1 MTYEPL
7 DAEVRSRSNGRLT
20 MADTVNG
27 YLEDVRHAAGIMQVE
42 FDSANIDQ
50 QRAVVELALAG
61 APDVRVNW
69 SPYLG
74 WCFAGD
80 DGVWLYRVGIEGDVA
95 SLVPDPDEVAG
106 WLRVLASGERTG
118 HQDPPAPLESH
129 DEALIDRLL
138 TFGAGTDPYS
148 M

>member
-1 MTYEPL
+1 MTYESL
-7 DAEVRSRSNGRLT
+7 DVEVRSRSNGRLT
-20 MADTVNG
+20 MADTVTG

-42 FDSANIDQ
+42 FDAANVDQ
-50 QRAVVELALAG
+50 QRAVVELAMTG
-61 APDVRVNW
+61 VPDVRVNW

-74 WCFAGD
+74 WCFAGG
-80 DGVWLYRVGIEGDVA
+80 DGVWLYRVGVESDAA

-106 WLRVLASGERTG
+106 WLRVLAAGERTG
-118 HQDPPAPLESH
+118 HHDPPTPLDPH

-138 TFGAGTDPYS
+138 TFGTGADPYS